1 VKGCRS
7 PHAPAEY
14 SGSSPFPPKKNLNLG
29 PEMATTMQ
37 TRIITIEDLRRE
49 IREYGVSRLAREI
62 GYCRQYVQRIV
73 GGQRNPSARFLA
85 KLDYVAV
92 TVYKDL
98 NPPTNQQ

>member
-1 VKGCRS
+1 
-7 PHAPAEY
+7 
-14 SGSSPFPPKKNLNLG
+14 
-29 PEMATTMQ
+29 MQ

-62 GYCRQYVQRIV
+62 GYCRQHVQRIV
-73 GGQRNPSARFLA
+73 GGQRKPSARFLA

-98 NPPTNQQ
+98 NREASACRSLTTV